1 MDIRVFNTMTAR
13 KEALAPLQSGK
24 VGMYVCGPTVYD
36 MSHVGHARVYVTFDV
51 VARFLRFAGF
61 QVTYV
66 RNFTDVD
73 DKIIRRSQER
83 GVNPKELSER
93 FIEEFLKDMDALGV
107 ERPTHQPRVTEHVPQ
122 IVALIEAII
131 ARGHAYPAAG
141 DVYFAV
147 RDFPGY
153 GKLSKR
159 NLDDLEAG
167 ARVEPGEQKRDP
179 LDFALW
185 KAAKPG
191 EPSWDS
197 PWGKGRP
204 GWHIECSAMSG
215 QYLGQTFDLHAGGKD
230 LVFPHHENE
239 IAQSEAA
246 SGKPFAKV
254 WMHNG
259 FVQIDNEKMSKS
271 LGNFFTVRQVL
282 EKVEAEAL
290 RYFLLGTH
298 YRNPINFSDVALSD
312 AERRVDYL
320 YETLA
325 KVDERLGG
333 AAPSEGEILEREVVE
348 KVMAGFTEAL
358 SDDFNTAEALG
369 ALGQAFAL
377 MNDFSDPAKAKGK
390 DKAAVA
396 RTLRRLRGDVA
407 KIGGVLGLFGQDPKA
422 VLSRRRTRKAAQKGI
437 GEAKVEALIQDRA
450 AARKAK
456 DFASADRIRGELNAL
471 GVEIMDGPTG
481 TTWKVP

>member
-1 MDIRVFNTMTAR
+1 MDIRVFNTLTAR
-13 KEALAPLQSGK
+13 KEALVPLQSGK

-61 QVTYV
+61 EVTYV
-66 RNFTDVD
+66 RNFTDID
-73 DKIIRRSQER
+73 DKIIRRAQEK
-83 GVNPKELSER
+83 GVSARELSER
-93 FIEEFLKDMDALGV
+93 FIAEFLADMDVLGV
-107 ERPTHQPRVTEHVPQ
+107 ERPNVQPRVTDHVPE
-122 IVALIEAII
+122 IVALIQAII
-131 ARGHAYPAAG
+131 ARGYAYPAAG

-191 EPSWDS
+191 EPAWDS
-197 PWGKGRP
+197 PWGQGRP
-204 GWHIECSAMSG
+204 GWHIECSAMSAK
-215 QYLGQTFDLHAGGKD
+215 YLGETFDLHAGGKD

-246 SGKPFAKV
+246 SGKPFAKF

-271 LGNFFTVRQVL
+271 LGNFFTVREVL
-282 EKVEAEAL
+282 QKVEPESL

-298 YRNPINFSDVALSD
+298 YRNPINFSDFALAD

-320 YETLA
+320 YETLT
-325 KVDERLGG
+325 KVDERLAG
-333 AAPSEGEILEREVVE
+333 AAPSAGDILEAPVVE
-348 KVMAGFTEAL
+348 KVMSDFTEAL
-358 SDDFNTAEALG
+358 CDDFNTAGALA

-377 MNDFSDPAKAKGK
+377 MNDLSDPVKIKGK
-390 DKAAVA
+390 DKAAVT
-396 RTLRRLRGDVA
+396 RTLLRLRGEVSR
-407 KIGGVLGLFGQDPKA
+407 IGGVLGLFGQDPKA
-422 VLSRRRTRKAAQKGI
+422 FLLRRRARKAAEKGI
-437 GEAKVEALIQDRA
+437 DEARIESLIRDRG

-456 DFASADRIRGELNAL
+456 DFASADRIRGELKSL
-471 GVEIMDGPTG
+471 GVEIMDGPSG
-481 TTWKVP
+481 TAWKIP